1 LGRIRTCGKNELNA
15 HLFGEEPV
23 AVGFEDQWHQ
33 EFMQGFHRILILFW
47 PLVLVMAG
55 SLVLRN
61 GFTGKAKEF
70 QKKRPTCRSHCSSFD
85 VRAEAGFARLPPD
98 GIPSLQL

>member
-1 LGRIRTCGKNELNA
+1 VAASQALWSY
-15 HLFGEEPV
+15 LF
-23 AVGFEDQWHQ
+23 DHQ
-33 EFMQGFHRILILFW
+33 EFMRGFHRILISFW
-47 PLVLVMAG
+47 PLVLGFAG

-61 GFTGKAKEF
+61 VFTGKAKEF

-85 VRAEAGFARLPPD
+85 VKAEAGFARLPPD